1 MAAIEINETQFRE
14 ITAGSA
20 PVLVDF
26 WAPWCG
32 HCRRIAPVFEQIAGE
47 YADTLIAA
55 KINIDDAPQIARE
68 ASVDVI
74 PTLVLYRDGNP
85 IDSLTAPSSKA
96 QIDEWIQHTLGSG
109 RETRS

>member
-14 ITAGSA
+14 ITAGST

-32 HCRRIAPVFEQIAGE
+32 HCRRIAPAFEQIAAE
-47 YADTLIAA
+47 YADALIAA
-55 KINIDDAPQIARE
+55 KINIDDAPGPARE

-74 PTLVLYRDGNP
+74 PTLVLYRDGTP
-85 IDSLTAPSSKA
+85 VDSLTAPSSKA
-96 QIDEWIQHTLGSG
+96 QIDEWIQQALENGW
-109 RETRS
+109 ETRP